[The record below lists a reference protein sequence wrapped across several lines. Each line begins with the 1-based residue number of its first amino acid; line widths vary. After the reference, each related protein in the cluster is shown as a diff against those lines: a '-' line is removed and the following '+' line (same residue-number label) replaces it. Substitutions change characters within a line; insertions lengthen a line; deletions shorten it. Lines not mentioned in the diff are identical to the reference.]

1 MLKKSIAAST
11 LFLMSCASTD
21 LGPRDVN
28 HVIKDAYSDE
38 ADLDFMARKTER
50 RLKNSPA
57 IIRNPELNSYLTNMV
72 NKVAGEYTGQLRI
85 YTIEAPVFNAGIYPN
100 GAMFI
105 YSGLML
111 RAENEAELAMV
122 LGHEFGHFREQ
133 HVLERKAA
141 QKNAQLGRGI
151 FSVATRGLG
160 DPLGSSVIMS
170 QFSNFNQKQEFE
182 ADEVGI
188 ERLVGTG
195 YSPHHAINL
204 WKNLSAEKNAST
216 KPKSKKSKSSV
227 YSTHPAPAER
237 IAKLESQVSDLPRTD
252 RIEREKYRAVIR
264 PFLRRWL
271 AAELLTKDYGSTL
284 FLINRLGQNGEDLG
298 VLKFSEG
305 QLYLL
310 RNSDGDKERA
320 LAAFKEASQY
330 SDAPASTQMAI
341 SRLSQ

>member
-1 MLKKSIAAST
+1 MLKKSIAASA
-11 LFLMSCASTD
+11 LFLVSCASTD
-21 LGPRDVN
+21 LGPRDVD

-38 ADLDFMARKTER
+38 ADLDFLANKTER
-50 RLKNSPA
+50 RLKNSPS
-57 IIRNPELNSYLTNMV
+57 IIRNPALNSYLSNMV

-151 FSVATRGLG
+151 FSVATGGLG
-160 DPLGSSVIMS
+160 DPLGSALVMS

-195 YSPHHAINL
+195 YSPHQAINL
-204 WKNLSAEKNAST
+204 WKNLSAEKAAST

-237 IAKLESQVSDLPRTD
+237 IEKLQSQVSGLPKSD

-264 PFLRRWL
+264 PFLGRWL

-284 FLINRLGQNGEDLG
+284 FLINRLGQYGEDLG
-298 VLKFSEG
+298 VLKFAEG

-310 RNSDGDKERA
+310 RKGDGDKARA
-320 LAAFKEASQY
+320 LAAFKAASQY
-330 SDAPASTQMAI
+330 SDAPASTRMAI
-341 SRLSQ
+341 ARLSQ